1 MYYELNFLINTNELN
16 VNLIRS
22 GLNTLQSLLY
32 GESFKV
38 VCKYARLGGFISNLT
53 NLMCRQGTEE
63 LSSIGL
69 NFGSMEHRPSN

>member
-1 MYYELNFLINTNELN
+1 MYYELNFLVNTSELN

-38 VCKYARLGGFISNLT
+38 VCKYARLGGLISNLT